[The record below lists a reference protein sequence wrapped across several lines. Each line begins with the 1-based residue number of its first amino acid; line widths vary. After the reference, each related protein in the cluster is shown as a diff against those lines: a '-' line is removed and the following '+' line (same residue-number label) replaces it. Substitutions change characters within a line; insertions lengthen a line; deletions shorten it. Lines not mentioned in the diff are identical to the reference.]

1 MRRFTTFIL
10 GLILTIPLFAGT
22 KLVSGNLSELIGAR
36 AIPVYVNWD
45 SATYEKNGN
54 LADFLSTAIRDDDWE
69 KASLEYLLTR
79 ADAQTVEYGVRLT
92 SPQDT
97 TSYKYK
103 MDVMVQSISKNGTI
117 QGIINVVSVN
127 CPNPIAVIEFKS
139 DDADNNDKIAFRDQ
153 FKSLGKSLG
162 KLLTEQFSQKSSKKN
177 GKNSNRKY
185 DDFDPIYN

>member
-1 MRRFTTFIL
+1 MKKVIIFIL
-10 GLILTIPLFAGT
+10 GLITAFPIFAGT
-22 KLVSGNLSELIGAR
+22 KLVSGNLSELIGAK
-36 AIPVYVNWD
+36 AIPVYVNWND
-45 SATYEKNGN
+45 AVYESVGN

-69 KASLEYLLTR
+69 KVSLEYLLTR

-103 MDVMVQSISKNGTI
+103 MDIIVQTISKNGTI
-117 QGIINVVSVN
+117 QGVINVTSVD
-127 CPNPIAVIEFKS
+127 CSNPVAVIEFKS

-162 KLLTEQFSQKSSKKN
+162 KLLTEQFNKTDNKQKGKKRD
-177 GKNSNRKY
+177 RKY
-185 DDFDPIYN
+185 DDFDPLYN